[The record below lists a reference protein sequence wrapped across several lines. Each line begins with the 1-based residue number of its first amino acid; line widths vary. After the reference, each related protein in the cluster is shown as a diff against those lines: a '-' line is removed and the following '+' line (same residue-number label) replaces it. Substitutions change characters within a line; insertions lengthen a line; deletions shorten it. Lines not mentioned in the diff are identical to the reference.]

1 MKTYYM
7 LTKPGIIMGNLI
19 TTAGGFALACKA
31 GFSILLFLEML
42 VGLGCVIAS
51 ACICNNYIDRYADQK
66 MARTKNRGFAKGTV
80 SPFKALLLAIAL
92 GVSGV
97 TILAIFTNLLATL
110 TAIAGFFIYVV
121 VYSYVKYFSDCATLL
136 GSISGAIPPV
146 VGYVT
151 VSNKLDLGALL
162 LFSILVLWQM
172 PHFYSIALYR
182 YDDYVAASIPVLPIT
197 KGAHATKVQMVA
209 YIVAFMGAVGM
220 LTVLGYTG
228 YAYLVVATLLG
239 GSWLA
244 LSFKGFK
251 AKDDKKWARKMFALS
266 LFAIVGFSAMLFI

>member
-1 MKTYYM
+1 MRTYYM

-31 GFSILLFLEML
+31 GINFLLFFEML
-42 VGLGCVIAS
+42 IGLGMVIAS

-80 SPFKALLLAIAL
+80 SPLKALLLALSL
-92 GVSGV
+92 GLSGLS
-97 TILAIFTNLLATL
+97 ILLFFTNLLATL
-110 TAIAGFFIYVV
+110 VALTGFFIYVV

-136 GSISGAIPPV
+136 GSISGAVPPV
-146 VGYVT
+146 VGYVA
-151 VSNKLDLGALL
+151 VSNRLDVGALL
-162 LFSILVLWQM
+162 LFLILVLWQM

-182 YDDYVAASIPVLPIT
+182 CDEYAAASIPVLPIT
-197 KGAHATKVQMVA
+197 RGVYVTKVQMVA
-209 YIVAFMGAVGM
+209 YIIAFMGATAL
-220 LTVLGYTG
+220 LTILGYAG
-228 YAYLVVATLLG
+228 YAYLIIATILG

-251 AKDDKKWARKMFALS
+251 AKDDKRWARKMFAVS
-266 LFAIVGFSAMLFI
+266 LVTIVGISMTLFS